1 MRGGAMQDDPHDQEG
16 QMDSSTPGVPR
27 PPDSWPGAAG
37 RRSIAPEVPAW
48 PGQRPRS
55 THPGAGWPGASAVSA
70 PAAGAPSPSATHG
83 ARDLD
88 DPELRELRLRRPAHR
103 VSPRATMMW
112 RLSELFMWV
121 VPVVGLAVWMFFDDG
136 HRLWQGIA
144 VAAVLVLGLISVVV
158 IPSWRYKVHRWEV
171 TDSAVYTQSGWL
183 FQQRRIAPISRI
195 QTVDSEYGPV
205 EQLFGL
211 GTLTVTTA
219 SAAGPLRIAGLE
231 KTTVDELVA
240 DLTRI
245 TAKERGDAT

>member
-1 MRGGAMQDDPHDQEG
+1 
-16 QMDSSTPGVPR
+16 MDSSTPVAGAPL

-37 RRSIAPEVPAW
+37 RRSVAPEVPAW

-55 THPGAGWPGASAVSA
+55 QTPGAGWPGARSTSASSTA
-70 PAAGAPSPSATHG
+70 P
-83 ARDLD
+83 RDLD
-88 DPELRELRLRRPAHR
+88 DADLRELKLRRPANR
-103 VSPRATMMW
+103 VSPKARTMW
-112 RLSELFMWV
+112 RLTEMLMWLVPLLGV
-121 VPVVGLAVWMFFDDG
+121 VVWMVVDDA
-136 HRLWQGIA
+136 HRTWQGIA
-144 VAAVLVLGLISVVV
+144 VAAVVVLGLLSVVL
-158 IPSWRYKVHRWEV
+158 IPMWRYRVHRWEV
-171 TDSAVYTQSGWL
+171 TDAAVYTQSGWL

-231 KTTVDELVA
+231 KATVDDLVA